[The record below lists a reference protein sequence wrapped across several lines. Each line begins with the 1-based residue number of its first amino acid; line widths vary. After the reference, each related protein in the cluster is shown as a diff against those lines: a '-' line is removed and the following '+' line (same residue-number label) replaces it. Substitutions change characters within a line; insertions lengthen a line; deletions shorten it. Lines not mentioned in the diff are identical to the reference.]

1 MMSETSFFLIMA
13 LLTEMLIGLG
23 LENESMAA
31 RGRIE
36 VSRRCVERCEQ
47 RVDYND
53 SLFNQ
58 ITSPSNLQ
66 RLIEEQHNADLDNNR
81 S

>member
-1 MMSETSFFLIMA
+1 MLVVLIG
-13 LLTEMLIGLG
+13 EMLVGLG

-47 RVDYND
+47 RTDFNL

-58 ITSPSNLQ
+58 ITSPANLQ
-66 RLIEEQHNADLDNNR
+66 RLLEEQRAAQIDNNR
-81 S
+81 T